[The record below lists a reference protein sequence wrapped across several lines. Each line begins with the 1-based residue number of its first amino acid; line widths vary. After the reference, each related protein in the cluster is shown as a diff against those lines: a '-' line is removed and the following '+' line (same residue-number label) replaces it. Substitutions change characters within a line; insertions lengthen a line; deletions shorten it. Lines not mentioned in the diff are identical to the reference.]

1 MKCLVSR
8 AVCSCYW
15 DYPTTTTTKLLSQ
28 FAPSFF
34 SSSCFCDSF
43 VGVCYLCILYST
55 ELTVFFSLPCQTSPW
70 VWGKLDPFL
79 GCGRWGWEFSIFV
92 QVFLG
97 GRVTYSTIQFV
108 CRLPL
113 REISDLLLAATDGGH
128 IEIILYLG
136 KGQKASQQASSLTN
150 LKREA
155 VSPVRDRVVIS
166 TIQFESHWQTS
177 VCFGGHW
184 RTGGV
189 VMA

>member
-1 MKCLVSR
+1 MSGEQGCMLLLLRLSKNNKNK
-8 AVCSCYW
+8 
-15 DYPTTTTTKLLSQ
+15 TTVPVFSIFLQLFLFFLILSWGYAIFVFFIVLNWQ
-28 FAPSFF
+28 F
-34 SSSCFCDSF
+34 
-43 VGVCYLCILYST
+43 
-55 ELTVFFSLPCQTSPW
+55 FFSLPCQTSPW

-97 GRVTYSTIQFV
+97 GRVKYSTIQFV

-136 KGQKASQQASSLTN
+136 KGQKASQQASSLAN

-166 TIQFESHWQTS
+166 TIQFESHW
-177 VCFGGHW
+177 
-184 RTGGV
+184 
-189 VMA
+189 